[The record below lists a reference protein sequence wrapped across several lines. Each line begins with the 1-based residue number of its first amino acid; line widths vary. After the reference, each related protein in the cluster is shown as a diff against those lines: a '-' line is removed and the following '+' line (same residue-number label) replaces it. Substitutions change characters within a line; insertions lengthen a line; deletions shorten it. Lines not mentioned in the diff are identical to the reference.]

1 MKCDKTFSYEANLKK
16 DTESQVHERKKL
28 EYKCEKCTEIF
39 TRKEQLMRHDAFV
52 HEGNKPA
59 FKCHLCNS
67 TFSFKSLLA
76 RHKIQG
82 APKES
87 VQFSKKLWADLGP
100 FLFKKQTLKIM
111 TWICKN

>member
-16 DTESQVHERKKL
+16 HTESQVHERKKL

-87 VQFSKKLWADLGP
+87 VQFSNNLSRRGSS
-100 FLFKKQTLKIM
+100 FIS
-111 TWICKN
+111 I

>member
-1 MKCDKTFSYEANLKK
+1 MKCDRTFSYKANLKK
-16 DTESQVHERKKL
+16 HKESQVHERKKL

-39 TRKEQLMRHDAFV
+39 TRKEKLAKHDAFV

-59 FKCHLCNS
+59 YKCHLCGS

-82 APKES
+82 TPKES
-87 VQFSKKLWADLGP
+87 VQFSNDLGRLGS
-100 FLFKKQTLKIM
+100 FFIS
-111 TWICKN
+111 I

>member
-1 MKCDKTFSYEANLKK
+1 MYFLGKQGYRCLKCDKTFSYEANLKK
-16 DTESQVHERKKL
+16 HTESQVHERKKL

-39 TRKEQLMRHDAFV
+39 TRKEQLMRHNAFV

-87 VQFSKKLWADLGP
+87 VQFSKK
-100 FLFKKQTLKIM
+100 FV
-111 TWICKN
+111 

>member
-1 MKCDKTFSYEANLKK
+1 MKCDRTFSYEANLKK
-16 DTESQVHERKKL
+16 HTESQVHERKKL

-39 TRKEQLMRHDAFV
+39 TRKEQLVRHDAFV

-59 FKCHLCNS
+59 FKCHLCSS

-82 APKES
+82 ASKES
-87 VQFSKKLWADLGP
+87 VQFSNN
-100 FLFKKQTLKIM
+100 FY
-111 TWICKN
+111 